1 MLFCFEP
8 PLFRPL
14 SWNVLGPQCDIQCF
28 EMSLKGGTQVLSQ
41 FHNIVRWFYHAT
53 PPGHPIIPAS
63 QWRCRCILFV
73 FGGQERGGRGRRTHR
88 RRPAHFTRAKTLPNW
103 SGRRGGSPIKKCSR
117 KRAAH
122 CHWVHFVSLSSWHR
136 NSSCGEAAAYP
147 QAMHGMWHFGC
158 KAVRPP
164 PPLCRSNRSR
174 RPSWEMS
181 NERSEFAVPI
191 STKPN

>member
-1 MLFCFEP
+1 
-8 PLFRPL
+8 
-14 SWNVLGPQCDIQCF
+14 
-28 EMSLKGGTQVLSQ
+28 MSLKGGTQVLSQ

-73 FGGQERGGRGRRTHR
+73 FGGQERGGRRGVDQSLQRRAHC

-103 SGRRGGSPIKKCSR
+103 SGRKEGGPIKKCSR

-122 CHWVHFVSLSSWHR
+122 CHWVHFVSLSWHR

-147 QAMHGMWHFGC
+147 PAMRCGTSGARCTPMFGVIGQRGLLR
-158 KAVRPP
+158 KGK
-164 PPLCRSNRSR
+164 
-174 RPSWEMS
+174 MS
-181 NERSEFAVPI
+181 GSAY
-191 STKPN
+191 